1 LLKKT
6 NLMAHIFDG
15 NSGHLFEVLVSDVDE
30 DTVDAFVLS
39 VNHQLGEHHDVLG
52 VAGAVGDLG

>member
-1 LLKKT
+1 
-6 NLMAHIFDG
+6 MAHIFDG